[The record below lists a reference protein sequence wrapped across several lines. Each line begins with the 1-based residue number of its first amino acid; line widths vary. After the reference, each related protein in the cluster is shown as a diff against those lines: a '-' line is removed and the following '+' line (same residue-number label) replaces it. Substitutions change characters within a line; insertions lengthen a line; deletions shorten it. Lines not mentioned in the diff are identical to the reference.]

1 MKKESKMINR
11 ARRILMLELQA
22 RKKFKKRK
30 IKDKIQRLFEFFGER
45 NITLTPE
52 EHKEMME
59 ILKSDKVI

>member
-1 MKKESKMINR
+1 MINR